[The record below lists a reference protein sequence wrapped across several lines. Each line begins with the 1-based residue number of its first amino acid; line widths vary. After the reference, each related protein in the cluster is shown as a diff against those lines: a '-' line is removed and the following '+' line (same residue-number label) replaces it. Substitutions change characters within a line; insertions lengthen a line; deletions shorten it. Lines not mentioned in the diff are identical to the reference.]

1 MQYLTGITFGTV
13 ALLGYGLDNIAL
25 AFASKKY
32 GSVRTASMFFMMV
45 AAMSIIPAIFLFS
58 FNNLGFYNALLV
70 LVTGI
75 VSFMA
80 FVSFVKGFEVGNVSV
95 VASIANGW
103 GVITTILS
111 ILFLNERLSTLS
123 IFEVL
128 LIVAGVALVSFKLKS
143 TKKSRPSKMSDGVKY
158 ALITMVG
165 WGAYYFLDAVLV
177 SKIGWFDAFF
187 LLNLITL
194 AFIFSYGYVK
204 NAKATT
210 FDKWGYAV
218 FFIGALTNVVGGIAY
233 NLGVSLNF
241 AVIVAPITSAA
252 VMLPVLF
259 GILFLKE
266 RPEKTQILGMALI
279 VLSIVA
285 LSIQ

>member
-75 VSFMA
+75 VSFIA

-143 TKKSRPSKMSDGVKY
+143 TKKSKPR
-158 ALITMVG
+158 
-165 WGAYYFLDAVLV
+165 
-177 SKIGWFDAFF
+177 
-187 LLNLITL
+187 
-194 AFIFSYGYVK
+194 
-204 NAKATT
+204 
-210 FDKWGYAV
+210 
-218 FFIGALTNVVGGIAY
+218 
-233 NLGVSLNF
+233 
-241 AVIVAPITSAA
+241 
-252 VMLPVLF
+252 
-259 GILFLKE
+259 
-266 RPEKTQILGMALI
+266 R
-279 VLSIVA
+279 
-285 LSIQ
+285 